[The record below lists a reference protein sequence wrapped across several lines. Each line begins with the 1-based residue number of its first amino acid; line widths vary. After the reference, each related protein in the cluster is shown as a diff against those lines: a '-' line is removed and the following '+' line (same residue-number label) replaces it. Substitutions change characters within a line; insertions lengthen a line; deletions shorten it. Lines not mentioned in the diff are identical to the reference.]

1 MAIILP
7 SGFVITNNEPV
18 DSRLSVADSAS
29 RFSLSVNNVYEG
41 ITVYERDTNII
52 YVLTDATAPS
62 SASSWQSLISNTS
75 SSIATS
81 ASYAVTSSYALSG
94 NGSFT
99 GSFTGSFIGD
109 GAGLTNI
116 PASGITGLNLSQI
129 ASGSATASISPSSGL
144 RINTDT
150 TITGSLSNGSGNQ
163 ATGLYSHAEGQY
175 SIADSQAAH
184 AEGNRTVALGFG
196 SHAEG
201 NRTSASANYAHAEG
215 DRTIATGDSSHA
227 EGYFTTATGQ
237 RSHAEGHYTSAT
249 GLSSHAEGDSTL
261 ASGSYSHAEGYQT
274 VSKGQYSHAEGFF
287 TIASGSYSHAEG
299 GTTLSQGAYSHA
311 EGASTIA
318 SGSWSH
324 AEGYLTI
331 AIGAYGHAEGSVT
344 LASGQYSHAEGYNS
358 KARGESSH
366 AEGSYGE
373 AIGKWSHAEG
383 DSATAE
389 GQASHAEGQYTIASG
404 SYSHA
409 EGSYTIATGDYAHAE
424 GESTLAEG
432 YASNAAGLG
441 TIAAGAYQYAGG
453 QWNTKGDTTSLFII
467 GNGTSDAARSDIFR
481 ITNTNIQITGSL
493 NAPSI
498 TGSLFGT
505 ASYALTASYAGAYLP
520 LTGGTISGNLTVL
533 GTASFAYT
541 TASIVQVGSN
551 VIILNTDYPSV
562 RFGGISVIDSGS
574 FGNSSTG
581 SLFWDSF
588 MNRWV
593 YANPSGSA
601 YDGGLLLSGPKN
613 TSGLGNETG
622 MIENFVAVGQS
633 TDHLQPGTIFNSGS
647 ITQVTGS
654 LFVTAG
660 VTGSFTGS
668 FTGDGAGLTN
678 IPAAGIVG
686 LNLSQ
691 ISSGSVSASI
701 SPNSGLQINTNVTAT
716 SFTGSFSGSGAGL
729 YDIFPVTTNAQIL
742 VSTGSVLAARSVTG
756 DIAITNAGVT
766 TIQTGSVTFS
776 KIQTLSQA
784 ALIGTTGSLG
794 GVVQEIPII
803 EAYVP
808 TGSAFTTL
816 LENTSNWDINGVYIG
831 SIITGT
837 YQGQSH
843 LNNDYW
849 FTAVADNNWIRLIR
863 G

>member
-29 RFSLSVNNVYEG
+29 RLSLSVNNVYEG
-41 ITVYERDTNII
+41 ITVYQRDSNII

-62 SASSWQSLISNTS
+62 SASSWVALISNTS

-81 ASYAVTSSYALSG
+81 ASYSVTSSYALSG

-129 ASGSATASISPSSGL
+129 STGSISASVSTNDNSLFSVTSGSESYFNIKKDFSVTQGYHTSASDGSHAEGYETDAYGTVSHTEGYQTTASG
-144 RINTDT
+144 N
-150 TITGSLSNGSGNQ
+150 
-163 ATGLYSHAEGQY
+163 YSHAEGLY
-175 SIADSQAAH
+175 SFAI
-184 AEGNRTVALGFG
+184 GNG

-201 NRTSASANYAHAEG
+201 LYTT
-215 DRTIATGDSSHA
+215 TI
-227 EGYFTTATGQ
+227 
-237 RSHAEGHYTSAT
+237 
-249 GLSSHAEGDSTL
+249 
-261 ASGSYSHAEGYQT
+261 
-274 VSKGQYSHAEGFF
+274 
-287 TIASGSYSHAEG
+287 G
-299 GTTLSQGAYSHA
+299 G
-311 EGASTIA
+311 
-318 SGSWSH
+318 
-324 AEGYLTI
+324 
-331 AIGAYGHAEGSVT
+331 
-344 LASGQYSHAEGYNS
+344 
-358 KARGESSH
+358 
-366 AEGSYGE
+366 
-373 AIGKWSHAEG
+373 
-383 DSATAE
+383 
-389 GQASHAEGQYTIASG
+389 
-404 SYSHA
+404 YSHA
-409 EGSYTIATGDYAHAE
+409 EGSATTAAGLNSHAE
-424 GESTLAEG
+424 GQDTVAYGHNSHAE
-432 YASNAAGLG
+432 GLG
-441 TIAAGAYQYAGG
+441 TVASGSAQLAIG
-453 QWNTKGDTTSLFII
+453 QFNTHGNSTSIFVI
-467 GNGTSDAARSDIFR
+467 GNGNTNNSRSDLALF
-481 ITNTNIQITGSL
+481 NPTNIQL
-493 NAPSI
+493 NAPVTASSF
-498 TGSLFGT
+498 TGSFTGTLTGT
-505 ASYALTASYAGAYLP
+505 ASYSSQNLSSSYAETASYAPAYLP
-520 LTGGTISGNLTVL
+520 LTGGTISGDLTVI

-581 SLFWDSF
+581 SLFWDSY

-668 FTGDGAGLTN
+668 FVGNASGLT
-678 IPAAGIVG
+678 G
-686 LNLSQ
+686 
-691 ISSGSVSASI
+691 
-701 SPNSGLQINTNVTAT
+701 
-716 SFTGSFSGSGAGL
+716 
-729 YDIFPVTTNAQIL
+729 IFPVTTDAQIL
-742 VSTGSVLAARSVTG
+742 VSTGSILAARSVTG

-766 TIQTGSVTFS
+766 TIQTGAVTFS

-784 ALIGTTGSLG
+784 ALIGATGSLG

-816 LENTSNWDINGVYIG
+816 LETTTNWDINGVYIG
-831 SIITGT
+831 STITGT

>member
-81 ASYAVTSSYALSG
+81 ASYSVTSSYALSG
-94 NGSFT
+94 TGLFSGSFSGSFQGNGS
-99 GSFTGSFIGD
+99 
-109 GAGLTNI
+109 GLTDI
-116 PASGITGLNLSQI
+116 PASGIVGLNLSQI
-129 ASGSATASISPSSGL
+129 ASGSVTASIAPDTGFQV
-144 RINTDT
+144 NTNT
-150 TITGSLSNGSGNQ
+150 TITGSLIVTSGV
-163 ATGLYSHAEGQY
+163 T
-175 SIADSQAAH
+175 
-184 AEGNRTVALGFG
+184 
-196 SHAEG
+196 
-201 NRTSASANYAHAEG
+201 ASL
-215 DRTIATGDSSHA
+215 
-227 EGYFTTATGQ
+227 Q
-237 RSHAEGHYTSAT
+237 
-249 GLSSHAEGDSTL
+249 
-261 ASGSYSHAEGYQT
+261 
-274 VSKGQYSHAEGFF
+274 
-287 TIASGSYSHAEG
+287 
-299 GTTLSQGAYSHA
+299 
-311 EGASTIA
+311 
-318 SGSWSH
+318 
-324 AEGYLTI
+324 
-331 AIGAYGHAEGSVT
+331 
-344 LASGQYSHAEGYNS
+344 
-358 KARGESSH
+358 
-366 AEGSYGE
+366 
-373 AIGKWSHAEG
+373 
-383 DSATAE
+383 
-389 GQASHAEGQYTIASG
+389 
-404 SYSHA
+404 
-409 EGSYTIATGDYAHAE
+409 
-424 GESTLAEG
+424 
-432 YASNAAGLG
+432 
-441 TIAAGAYQYAGG
+441 
-453 QWNTKGDTTSLFII
+453 
-467 GNGTSDAARSDIFR
+467 
-481 ITNTNIQITGSL
+481 
-493 NAPSI
+493 
-498 TGSLFGT
+498 GT
-505 ASYALTASYAGAYLP
+505 ASYSLQNLSSSYAETASYAPAYLP
-520 LTGGTISGNLTVL
+520 LTGGTISGDLTVI

-562 RFGGISVIDSGS
+562 RFGGISVVDSGS

-729 YDIFPVTTNAQIL
+729 YNIFPVTTNAQIL

-756 DIAITNAGVT
+756 DIAITNAGLT
-766 TIQTGSVTFS
+766 TIQSGSVTFS

-784 ALIGTTGSLG
+784 ALIGTTGSAG

-808 TGSAFTTL
+808 TGSAFTAL
-816 LENTSNWDINGVYIG
+816 LENTANWDINGVYIG
-831 SIITGT
+831 STITGT

>member
-81 ASYAVTSSYALSG
+81 ASYSVTSSYALSG
-94 NGSFT
+94 TGLFSGSFSGSFQGNGS
-99 GSFTGSFIGD
+99 
-109 GAGLTNI
+109 GLTDI
-116 PASGITGLNLSQI
+116 PASGIVGLNLSQI
-129 ASGSATASISPSSGL
+129 ASGSATASISPNLGLQINTNTTISASSDFVLRIHGANDLPWAFGVFNDTYNPAQAALAGWVNNTGEANIGTEVNKPLQIYTDSNYNNPTLVISSSG
-144 RINTDT
+144 
-150 TITGSLSNGSGNQ
+150 ITSPIG
-163 ATGLYSHAEGQY
+163 
-175 SIADSQAAH
+175 I
-184 AEGNRTVALGFG
+184 
-196 SHAEG
+196 
-201 NRTSASANYAHAEG
+201 
-215 DRTIATGDSSHA
+215 
-227 EGYFTTATGQ
+227 TAQ
-237 RSHAEGHYTSAT
+237 S
-249 GLSSHAEGDSTL
+249 
-261 ASGSYSHAEGYQT
+261 
-274 VSKGQYSHAEGFF
+274 F
-287 TIASGSYSHAEG
+287 
-299 GTTLSQGAYSHA
+299 
-311 EGASTIA
+311 
-318 SGSWSH
+318 
-324 AEGYLTI
+324 
-331 AIGAYGHAEGSVT
+331 
-344 LASGQYSHAEGYNS
+344 
-358 KARGESSH
+358 
-366 AEGSYGE
+366 
-373 AIGKWSHAEG
+373 
-383 DSATAE
+383 
-389 GQASHAEGQYTIASG
+389 
-404 SYSHA
+404 
-409 EGSYTIATGDYAHAE
+409 
-424 GESTLAEG
+424 
-432 YASNAAGLG
+432 
-441 TIAAGAYQYAGG
+441 
-453 QWNTKGDTTSLFII
+453 
-467 GNGTSDAARSDIFR
+467 
-481 ITNTNIQITGSL
+481 
-493 NAPSI
+493 

-505 ASYALTASYAGAYLP
+505 ASYSAQNLSSSYAETASYAPAYLP
-520 LTGGTISGNLTVL
+520 LTGGTISGDLTVI

-551 VIILNTDYPSV
+551 VIILNTNYPAV
-562 RFGGISVIDSGS
+562 RFGGISVVDSGS
-574 FGNSSTG
+574 FGNASTG
-581 SLFWDSF
+581 SLLWDSL

-593 YANPSGSA
+593 YANPSGSS
-601 YDGGLLLSGPKN
+601 YDGGILIAGPKN

-622 MIENFVAVGQS
+622 MTEHFVAVGQG
-633 TDHLQPGTIFNSGS
+633 TDHIQSGTIFNSGS

-678 IPAAGIVG
+678 IPATGIVG

-701 SPNSGLQINTNVTAT
+701 SPANGLQINTNVTAT

-729 YDIFPVTTNAQIL
+729 YDIFPVTTDAQIL
-742 VSTGSVLAARSVTG
+742 ISTGSVLAARSVTG

-766 TIQTGSVTFS
+766 TIQTGAVTFS

-784 ALIGTTGSLG
+784 ALIGATGSAG

-808 TGSAFTTL
+808 TGSAFTAL
-816 LENTSNWDINGVYIG
+816 LENTANWDINGVYIG
-831 SIITGT
+831 STITGT